1 MRSFASLGVI
11 AALLLS
17 GCQHLHLTPNDDDA
31 QATQRGATNPLAPML
46 NRLKSD
52 QGNSLHDYATAC
64 IQKSR
69 LTAPSVVGNII
80 HTPNYALV
88 TLQKNQQAVMGGE
101 LCIVNKITHRIE
113 VTAVDDLQFLQQT
126 GQTTATAP

>member
-1 MRSFASLGVI
+1 MRIFASLGAI
-11 AALLLS
+11 AALLLT
-17 GCQHLHLTPNDDDA
+17 GCQHLHLTPNDA
-31 QATQRGATNPLAPML
+31 EVAPTHHGRNPLAPML
-46 NRLKSD
+46 GRLKVD
-52 QGNSLHDYATAC
+52 QGHSLHDYAKAC
-64 IQKSR
+64 LDKSR
-69 LTAPSVVGNII
+69 LADPTVVGNII

>member
-1 MRSFASLGVI
+1 MRIFASLGAI
-11 AALLLS
+11 AALLLT
-17 GCQHLHLTPNDDDA
+17 GCQHLHLTPNDA
-31 QATQRGATNPLAPML
+31 EVAPTHHGRNPLAPML
-46 NRLKSD
+46 SHLKSD

-101 LCIVNKITHRIE
+101 LCIVNKVTHRIE

-126 GQTTATAP
+126 GQSTPTAP

>member
-1 MRSFASLGVI
+1 MRSFAGLGVI
-11 AALLLS
+11 AALFLS
-17 GCQHLHLTPNDDDA
+17 GCQHIQLTPNDDA
-31 QATQRGATNPLAPML
+31 QAAQNRAINPLVPML
-46 NRLKSD
+46 SHLKAD
-52 QGNSLHDYATAC
+52 QGSSLHDYATAC